1 MTLTIPFEKEA
12 RRVLESDVFLAVT
25 SAYKKGT
32 ELLKIMHLRYS
43 VNTHLGFLRHC
54 DSSLY

>member
-1 MTLTIPFEKEA
+1 MTLTISFEKEA

-32 ELLKIMHLRYS
+32 ELLKIMCLRHS
-43 VNTHLGFLRHC
+43 VNTNLG
-54 DSSLY
+54 SSVY